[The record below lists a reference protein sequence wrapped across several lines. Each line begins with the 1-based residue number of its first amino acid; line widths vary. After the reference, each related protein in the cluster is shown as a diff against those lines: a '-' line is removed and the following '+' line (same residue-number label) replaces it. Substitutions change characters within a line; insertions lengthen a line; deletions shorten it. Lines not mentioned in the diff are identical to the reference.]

1 MKFIRPLLLLL
12 IFQGACTNGKKEKEV
27 PAGGPCTYKEEI
39 HPAKLIKLE
48 TTDSINYDAQFETGT
63 TMPDTI
69 EFHFLNNTYIRAEQ
83 VKADS
88 ILAGKVYK
96 LVEQS
101 IISGSC
107 NPHIRTIRLEIY

>member
-12 IFQGACTNGKKEKEV
+12 IFPGACTNRKKEKEV

-63 TMPDTI
+63 GMPDTVT
-69 EFHFLNNTYIRAEQ
+69 FHFLNHAYIKAEQ
-83 VKADS
+83 VRVDS
-88 ILAGKVYK
+88 IAVGKVYK

-107 NPHIRTIRLEIY
+107 NPHIRTIRLEKY